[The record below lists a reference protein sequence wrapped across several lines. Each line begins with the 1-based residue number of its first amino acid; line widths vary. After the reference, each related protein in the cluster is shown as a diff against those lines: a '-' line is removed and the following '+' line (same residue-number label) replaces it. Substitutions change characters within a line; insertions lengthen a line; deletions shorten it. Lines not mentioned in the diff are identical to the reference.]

1 MSDRFSV
8 LRECKDQFEA
18 ETIRI
23 RLATDKIP
31 VLITGTDPNVA
42 LSLGGAATARP
53 VRVEV
58 DRSDLY
64 RADALLRMDSLRAQQ
79 SDSWI
84 CSRCHEQNEPTF
96 DVCWSCNKIF
106 QKTTFSEQTHKGQE
120 STEESSRTRI
130 TERLHRPL
138 LHSDTT
144 SENMERSAGHATPS
158 KVAPDGNQETG
169 GESVSRCARAAV
181 VGLLLLPSSFSFY
194 SIYLLPQLDPAV
206 YHAPETKRRVWGVW
220 ILNAVV
226 ISLGSTLW
234 WMLIFRQ

>member
-1 MSDRFSV
+1 MSDKFAV
-8 LRECKDQFEA
+8 LRECTDQFEA

-23 RLATDKIP
+23 RLASDRIP

-58 DRSDLY
+58 DRSDLD
-64 RADALLRMDSLRAQQ
+64 RADALLKMDSLRARQ
-79 SDSWI
+79 SDFWI

-96 DVCWSCNKIF
+96 DVCWSCNKVRRE
-106 QKTTFSEQTHKGQE
+106 TTSSEQTQEGQE

-130 TERLHRPL
+130 KERLHRPL
-138 LHSDTT
+138 LQSDTT
-144 SENMERSAGHATPS
+144 SENIEGSPVHATPS
-158 KVAPDGNQETG
+158 KVAPEGNQETG
-169 GESVSRCARAAV
+169 WESVSRCARAAV
-181 VGLLLLPSSFSFY
+181 VGLLLLPSLFSFY
-194 SIYLLPQLDPAV
+194 SIYLLLQLDPAV
-206 YHAPETKRRVWGVW
+206 YHAPKTKRRVWGVW